1 MNTPLFR
8 GQLVHLVALYPEKDA
23 EIAAKWSQDSEFL
36 RYFDTAPA
44 RPSLSRNAREWMEQ
58 AGSKD
63 NEFPF
68 LVRTLADDRAIGYVG
83 LEDVSWSNGDAFV
96 GIGLGDRNDWG
107 KGFGTDAM
115 RVILR
120 YAFSELNLWRVS
132 LNVFEYNPRAIR
144 SYEKIGFTVEGHCR
158 KFLNRDGRRWDL
170 IYMGILKEEWE
181 KRQNESQT

>member
-1 MNTPLFR
+1 MNTPLFH
-8 GQLVHLVALYPEKDA
+8 GQLIRLVAVNPEKDA
-23 EIAAKWSQDSEFL
+23 ELMAKWSQDSEFL
-36 RYFDTAPA
+36 RFFDTAPA
-44 RPSLSRNAREWMEQ
+44 RPSLSRNAREWMDQ
-58 AGSKD
+58 AGTKES
-63 NEFPF
+63 EFPF
-68 LVRTLADDRAIGYVG
+68 YIRTLADDRPLGYIG

-96 GIGLGDRNDWG
+96 GVGLGDRNDWG

-144 SYEKIGFTVEGHCR
+144 SYEKIGFTVEGRCR
-158 KFLNRDGRRWDL
+158 QFLNRDGQRWDL